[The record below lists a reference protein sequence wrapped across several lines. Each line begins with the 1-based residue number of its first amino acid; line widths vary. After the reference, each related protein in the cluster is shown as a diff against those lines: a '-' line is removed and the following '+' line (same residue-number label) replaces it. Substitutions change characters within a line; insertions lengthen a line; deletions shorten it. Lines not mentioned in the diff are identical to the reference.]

1 MAFKIYHLEDKD
13 IDIHLKDLYALNQ
26 ANTPAVGSIE
36 SVKLFK
42 SLLLLANINL
52 LIKQNNTLVGF
63 LVSMRDNSTYTSLN
77 YQYFAAKYKKFIY
90 IDRIA
95 IRSDKRQKGAGKALY
110 EALYSLSSDI
120 VCCEVNTIPKNQASI
135 DFHKSMGFLEEG
147 NQDFDDG
154 HSVVYLTKSSD

>member
-1 MAFKIYHLEDKD
+1 MAFKIYRLEDKD

-95 IRSDKRQKGAGKALY
+95 IRSDKRQKGAGKGKPGK
-110 EALYSLSSDI
+110 
-120 VCCEVNTIPKNQASI
+120 T
-135 DFHKSMGFLEEG
+135 
-147 NQDFDDG
+147 
-154 HSVVYLTKSSD
+154 